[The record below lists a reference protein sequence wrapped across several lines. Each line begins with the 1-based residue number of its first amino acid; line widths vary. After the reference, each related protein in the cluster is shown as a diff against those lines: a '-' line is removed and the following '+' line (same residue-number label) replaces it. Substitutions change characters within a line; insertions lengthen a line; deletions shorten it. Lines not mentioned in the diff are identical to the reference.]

1 MGKSGVRHV
10 GEMGAVGEINT
21 GEHDDLAARA
31 EAVHLDEKL
40 WKKAGGGDRER
51 LGERGGGER
60 GGENGGGRTGEICH
74 VGETARVNWVGSNCV
89 CGIWGRMGIVSDR
102 DLTRVRDV
110 RWCPYLRWCRD
121 LRLCRDSAV

>member
-60 GGENGGGRTGEICH
+60 GGENGGGRTGEIGRS
-74 VGETARVNWVGSNCV
+74 GEIEKIGGDLSSGRDGARQLGGFKLCV
-89 CGIWGRMGIVSDR
+89 WHMGKNGYSE
-102 DLTRVRDV
+102 
-110 RWCPYLRWCRD
+110 
-121 LRLCRDSAV
+121 